1 LEVTGDVASGLMLRK
16 VNSPK
21 NPNKMEPQQV
31 VLFTAEQRLLHRLL
45 RDAVDYVQFI
55 PQERCAQALALLA
68 PMMEAALNASD
79 ALPVGLEDKRGRE
92 LLGMIKQHCPEP
104 TTTNNTPSKTPSKRS
119 REEGDHTPAV
129 AAAAPKIVRKLPA
142 RKQHKQSEDDDHDE
156 EELEEAT
163 PAWNYATHS
172 NVASV
177 TRAGHHGKDGAFG
190 LFIEARPSGQGR
202 TKPEPVFADG
212 ASLVAVDR
220 IEARKKRRRVV
231 EALSQGVRRLFVG
244 DEGPLQSEL
253 VDLLQPC
260 QWAKDVLKEQG
271 EGDDGDEG
279 DDSKE
284 KDDE

>member
-1 LEVTGDVASGLMLRK
+1 MSGLMLRK

-21 NPNKMEPQQV
+21 NPNKMEPQPV

-68 PMMEAALNASD
+68 PMMEAAFDASD

-92 LLGMIKQHCPEP
+92 LLGMIRQHCPEP
-104 TTTNNTPSKTPSKRS
+104 TSTPSKTPSSAKRS
-119 REEGDHTPAV
+119 REEGDYAPV
-129 AAAAPKIVRKLPA
+129 VAAPKIVRKLPA

-156 EELEEAT
+156 EVLEEAT

-177 TRAGHHGKDGAFG
+177 VRAGRHPQHGEEGAFG

-202 TKPEPVFADG
+202 TKPQPFFADG
-212 ASLVAVDR
+212 ASLAAVDS
-220 IEARKKRRRVV
+220 IEGAKKRRRVV

-244 DEGPLQSEL
+244 DEGPLQPEL
-253 VDLLQPC
+253 VELVEGC
-260 QWAKDVLKEQG
+260 AWAKEVLKEQVEG
-271 EGDDGDEG
+271 GGGDEGDDG

-284 KDDE
+284 KKDAE